1 MSRSLTDRAKSRA
14 SDEQNVYLCRGLA
27 IYSEQMA
34 RDEQPLDQLDLGII
48 AALRRH
54 PRISM
59 VDLARELGIA
69 RGTAY
74 SRLDRLEGAG
84 VITGHGPDVDP
95 TCVGL
100 DVLAFCTLEISQGSH
115 DVTVAALASIAQIL
129 EVHTVTGSGDL
140 HCRVIARSN
149 DHLHTV
155 LQQIAAIPTVL
166 RSQTQ
171 LALSTVYE
179 RTIADVLAGT
189 ANGSVLRGS
198 GHPPET

>member
-1 MSRSLTDRAKSRA
+1 MSTKWGWA
-14 SDEQNVYLCRGLA
+14 EQNGHFGRTVA
-27 IYSEQMA
+27 IYSEHVA

-59 VDLARELGIA
+59 VDLARELGVA

-74 SRLDRLEGAG
+74 SRLDRLEGTG

-95 TCVGL
+95 ARVGL

-171 LALSTVYE
+171 LALATVYE

>member
-1 MSRSLTDRAKSRA
+1 MPE
-14 SDEQNVYLCRGLA
+14 DEQ
-27 IYSEQMA
+27 Q
-34 RDEQPLDQLDLGII
+34 LDQLDLSLI

-74 SRLDRLEGAG
+74 SRLDRLEATG

-95 TCVGL
+95 VRVGL

-115 DVTVAALASIAQIL
+115 DVTIAALAAITQIL
-129 EVHTVTGSGDL
+129 EVHTVTGSGDP
-140 HCRVIARSN
+140 HCRVVARSN
-149 DHLHTV
+149 QHLHIV

-179 RTIADVLAGT
+179 RTIADVLTGL
-189 ANGSVLRGS
+189 GDSGVLRGS

>member
-1 MSRSLTDRAKSRA
+1 MIGYGEHVA
-14 SDEQNVYLCRGLA
+14 SDERLL
-27 IYSEQMA
+27 
-34 RDEQPLDQLDLGII
+34 DELDLSMI
-48 AALRRH
+48 AVLRRR

-59 VDLARELGIA
+59 VDLARELDIA

-74 SRLDRLEGAG
+74 SRLDRLEAAG

-95 TCVGL
+95 VRVGL

-115 DVTVAALASIAQIL
+115 DVTVAALAAIAQIL

-140 HCRVIARSN
+140 HCRVVARSN
-149 DHLHTV
+149 HHLHIV

-179 RTIADVLAGT
+179 RTVADVLTGLG
-189 ANGSVLRGS
+189 NSGVLRGS

>member
-1 MSRSLTDRAKSRA
+1 MPSSVVPSNTGPSNA
-14 SDEQNVYLCRGLA
+14 V
-27 IYSEQMA
+27 
-34 RDEQPLDQLDLGII
+34 PLDELDIGMI

-59 VDLARELGIA
+59 VNLARELGVA

-74 SRLDRLEGAG
+74 SRLERLEATG
-84 VITGHGPDVDP
+84 VITGHGPDVDA
-95 TCVGL
+95 TRVGL

-115 DVTVAALASIAQIL
+115 DATVAALASIAQIL
-129 EVHTVTGSGDL
+129 EVHTITGSGDL
-140 HCRVIARSN
+140 HCRVVARSN
-149 DHLHTV
+149 DHLHAV
-155 LQQIAAIPTVL
+155 LQQIAMVPTVL

-179 RTIADVLAGT
+179 RSVADVLSGAAKDG
-189 ANGSVLRGS
+189 VLRGP

>member
-1 MSRSLTDRAKSRA
+1 
-14 SDEQNVYLCRGLA
+14 
-27 IYSEQMA
+27 MA

-115 DVTVAALASIAQIL
+115 DVTVVALASIAQIL
-129 EVHTVTGSGDL
+129 AVHTVTGSGDL
-140 HCRVIARSN
+140 HCRVVARTN

-189 ANGSVLRGS
+189 AN
-198 GHPPET
+198 